1 MIAIVLKNGDKVLS
15 CDVVN
20 DRKKILV
27 ISKYGIGK
35 RLEFSEFMPHHRSTG
50 GIRIMEL
57 NERTG
62 RLSASL
68 AIKDSD
74 EMMVISSK
82 GRLIRM
88 PVNKIVTMKRHSVGT
103 IIVRLDEGDSVADC
117 SIIKTESDPEPEGTL
132 SFADKLEDE

>member
-1 MIAIVLKNGDKVLS
+1 
-15 CDVVN
+15 
-20 DRKKILV
+20 
-27 ISKYGIGK
+27 
-35 RLEFSEFMPHHRSTG
+35 
-50 GIRIMEL
+50 MEL
-57 NERTG
+57 SERTG

-88 PVNKIVTMKRHSVGT
+88 PVDKIVTMRRHSVGT

-117 SIIKTESDPEPEGTL
+117 SIIKTNNDPEAPEGTL
-132 SFADKLEDE
+132 SFAEELEDE

>member
-1 MIAIVLKNGDKVLS
+1 
-15 CDVVN
+15 
-20 DRKKILV
+20 
-27 ISKYGIGK
+27 
-35 RLEFSEFMPHHRSTG
+35 
-50 GIRIMEL
+50 MEL
-57 NERTG
+57 SERTG

-88 PVNKIVTMKRHSVGT
+88 PVDKIVTMRRHSVGT

-117 SIIKTESDPEPEGTL
+117 SIIKTNSEPEEPEGTL
-132 SFADKLEDE
+132 SFAEELEDE